1 MGAEEDGQVS
11 IFSQAKSL
19 ANSRKQVP
27 AAAAASSQLVPDDDV
42 RSKTSAQSRLSLA
55 FISQRGK

>member
-1 MGAEEDGQVS
+1 MGGGAEEDGQVS
-11 IFSQAKSL
+11 IFSQAKSM
-19 ANSRKQVP
+19 ANSRKRVP
-27 AAAAASSQLVPDDDV
+27 AAVAASSQAAEDV